1 MALVDVRQLVAGML
15 TFSMFIML
23 ENMIRKDHFGT
34 AIVDDVNSA
43 SAVSNIDTQKNWG
56 EDLIP
61 YIGPW
66 RVNNETVKPC
76 WIKPAQ
82 ESWNQQK
89 GYILF
94 SLTGGPHLHLL
105 QVANAVVIAR
115 QLKATLVLP
124 VIVGNKSEKKWKFG
138 DVYDVRHFIA
148 SLNGIVEITYHQ
160 PAELSAEKL
169 PIVRVPNLVSEDY
182 VTAQIEPLFKS
193 KRNLKLVTY
202 FRDLNNTTIEGKKHK
217 NSISCMVVFEAL
229 QLQAGLH
236 ELVNSVLEKLISLSK
251 ASHGRFIAVDLRTE
265 MKGAEICQVTA
276 ADGKKSCFSA
286 MEVGKFLNKIGFER
300 NTTIY
305 LTEDGLHKSQH
316 ELINIFLSTFT
327 KDVLI
332 PSDKMAKFSDYSD
345 VIDYHICSHSD
356 VFVPAFSR
364 PFYASVVG
372 VRIALGKTQ
381 ILDPSQAT
389 SSNVRD
395 YISSYV
401 TRKNHWAYS
410 CFC

>member
-1 MALVDVRQLVAGML
+1 MAVVDVRQLVAGML

-23 ENMIRKDHFGT
+23 GNMIRKDHFGT

-43 SAVSNIDTQKNWG
+43 SAVSNIDTKKNLG

-169 PIVRVPNLVSEDY
+169 PIVRVPDLVSEDY

-217 NSISCMVVFEAL
+217 NSISL
-229 QLQAGLH
+229 
-236 ELVNSVLEKLISLSK
+236 
-251 ASHGRFIAVDLRTE
+251 DLRTE

-286 MEVGKFLNKIGFER
+286 MEVGQFLNKIGFER

-327 KDVLI
+327 KDILI

-381 ILDPSQAT
+381 ILDPSQAS

>member
-1 MALVDVRQLVAGML
+1 MPKN
-15 TFSMFIML
+15 S
-23 ENMIRKDHFGT
+23 N
-34 AIVDDVNSA
+34 VDDMSSA
-43 SAVSNIDTQKNWG
+43 SAGSNIVKKNNLG

-76 WIKPAQ
+76 WNKPAQ
-82 ESWNQQK
+82 ERRNQGK

-105 QVANAVVIAR
+105 QVANAVAIAR

-124 VIVGNKSEKKWKFG
+124 VIVGNKSGKKWKFG
-138 DVYDVRHFIA
+138 DVYDVGNFIA
-148 SLNGIVEITYHQ
+148 SLDGIVEIAYHQ

-169 PIVRVPNLVSEDY
+169 PIVRVPDIVSEDY
-182 VTAQIEPLFKS
+182 VTAKVEPLFKR
-193 KRNLKLVTY
+193 KRTLKLVTY
-202 FRDLNNTTIEGKKHK
+202 FRNLNITTIEGMKYK

-229 QLQAGLH
+229 RLQAGLQ
-236 ELVNSVLEKLISLSK
+236 ELIDSVLETLKALSQ
-251 ASHGRFIAVDLRTE
+251 ASHGRFIAVDLRSEILGT
-265 MKGAEICQVTA
+265 KICQVTTSN
-276 ADGKKSCFSA
+276 DKKSCYSA
-286 MEVGKFLNKIGFER
+286 KEVGEFLKKISFER

-305 LTEDGLHKSQH
+305 LTEDGWPKSLR
-316 ELINIFLSTFT
+316 ELTTIFPSTFT
-327 KDVLI
+327 KDILI
-332 PSDKMAKFSDYSD
+332 PSDKMAKFSDYTD
-345 VIDYHICSHSD
+345 VIDYYICSHSD

-372 VRIALGKTQ
+372 KRIALGKTQ
-381 ILDPSQAT
+381 ILDPSEAT
-389 SSNVRD
+389 SSNARD